1 MNGNSRDGVFK
12 VIIVGA
18 GVGGLTLAHALHKA
32 GIDYVVLDKHPV
44 APAWGASITIHPSAS
59 RILHQ
64 IGCLE
69 EVDSRCEP
77 MTSFSNRGP
86 DGKEFMVGSFF
97 DIINNKN
104 GYLTYTLARQ
114 DFLQI
119 LYDAL
124 PDKSKVIEN
133 ARVVDVIE
141 ENGGVRAI
149 LADGTVH
156 AGDVIV
162 GFDGVHSA
170 VRALMWDKAAQLSP
184 GLFTVQEK
192 QSIKTSYNCL
202 LGVAPPQ
209 PSLGRARMTNVSNDK
224 FSFLF
229 LSQPDALYFIIHCKL
244 PGGRVITWPDR
255 THYTAADA
263 EAKAA
268 ELAAYPVSDEL
279 VFGDIWRSRVRGHL
293 VSLEEGILSRWF
305 HGRTVLAGDS
315 AHKVTPNAAFGG
327 FLAMEDAVVL
337 ANELHAAVAR
347 HPNKKPSDT
356 ELRTAL
362 HQYQEERV
370 KRAKEIMV
378 PSWLVT
384 RLQAYDGWPYYIIQ
398 RWILPIVGL
407 GVIANGVADSCS
419 AGPKLDYVPLPDE
432 KKGALPWK
440 YQRRAAKRKGS
451 AEKKPVT
458 KGYDS
463 LIIPVVVST
472 MALYF
477 VAVWALAGKGVRVPL
492 LRVSA

>member
-1 MNGNSRDGVFK
+1 MNGNYRDDVFK

-64 IGCLE
+64 IRCLDQ
-69 EVDSRCEP
+69 VHSRCEP

-86 DGKEFMVGSFF
+86 DGKEFME
-97 DIINNKN
+97 
-104 GYLTYTLARQ
+104 
-114 DFLQI
+114 FLQI

-124 PDKSKVIEN
+124 PDKTKVLDN

-141 ENGGVRAI
+141 EKGVVRAI

-156 AGDVIV
+156 EGDVIV
-162 GFDGVHSA
+162 AFDGVHSA
-170 VRALMWDKAAQLSP
+170 VRALMWDKAANQSP

-229 LSQPDALYFIIHCKL
+229 LSQPDALSFIVHCKL

-255 THYTAADA
+255 AHYTAADA

-268 ELAAYPVSDEL
+268 ELSTYPVSDEI
-279 VFGDIWRSRVRGHL
+279 VFGDIWRSRIRGHL

-337 ANELHAAVAR
+337 ANELYAAVAR

-356 ELRTAL
+356 ELRTVL
-362 HQYQEERV
+362 HRYQEERV

-384 RLQAYDGWPYYIIQ
+384 RLQAYDGWPFYIIQ

-407 GVIANGVADSCS
+407 GVIGNGVADSCS
-419 AGPKLDYVPLPDE
+419 TAPKLDYVPLPDE
-432 KKGALPWK
+432 KKGTLPWK
-440 YQRRAAKRKGS
+440 YRRRETAKGTQV
-451 AEKKPVT
+451 AEKKPAT

-463 LIIPVVVST
+463 LIVPVVLST

-477 VAVWALAGKGVRVPL
+477 VTMTSKNTVP
-492 LRVSA
+492 SCHCD